1 LKTFGKAKHIHF
13 VGIGGIGMS
22 GIAELLLNLG
32 YKVSG
37 SDIQNSTVTG
47 RLADLGGKIYSGHKK
62 ENIEGADVVVYSSA
76 VPGDNPEIVEARETY
91 IPVIPRAEMLAELMR
106 LKYGVAVAGAHGKTT
121 TTSMIASILTSGNLD
136 PTVVIGGRLDIWGG
150 SNAKLG
156 QGDILVAETDESDGS
171 FMALSPTIAVVTNI
185 DYEHMDHYGNMDA
198 IRGAFVNFINKIPFY
213 GLGILC
219 LDSEEIQGIIP
230 RLKKRCITYGMNSQ
244 ADIRAKDIERE
255 ELGVGFEIIYQDRS
269 LGRVVVGMPGKH
281 NVLNALGAISVGLE
295 LDMGIEDIKKGL
307 QNLGSLERRFQVKG
321 QRNDILVLD
330 DYGHHPTEIS
340 ATIET
345 ARECWPEKRLVV
357 VFQPHRYT
365 RTEALYDRFVISFNQ
380 ADVLIVAPL
389 YSAGER
395 PIEGVD
401 AEWLHRGIKEH
412 GHREVIL
419 CQSHDEVLQVLLS
432 LVKQGD
438 LVMTLGAGDIYYV
451 GEKLL
456 DKLGA
461 KSEEQRAKR

>member
-255 ELGVGFEIIYQDRS
+255 KLGVGFEIIYQDRS